1 MDFGERV
8 EEVMKRLR
16 EEYPDAPPTYLDYEN
31 PFQMTIATILS
42 AHTTDKSVNSVTPEL
57 FKEYPDSEAL
67 MDADPDAVKE
77 IIRPVGT
84 YNRKTKYVMGTARM
98 LVEDFGEEVPKTIK
112 DLSKMPGI
120 SRKTANVILQTVFD
134 INEGVVVDTHIRR
147 VTQRLEFTEEERP
160 EKIEKDLMDIL
171 PKDEW
176 DDYARIVG
184 AHGRE
189 TCTARSP
196 ACPSCPV
203 NNLCPSA
210 QLDEDQ

>member
-57 FKEYPDSEAL
+57 FKEYPDPEAL

-98 LVEDFGEEVPKTIK
+98 LVEDFGGEVPKTIK

-147 VTQRLEFTEEERP
+147 VTQRLEFTE
-160 EKIEKDLMDIL
+160 
-171 PKDEW
+171 
-176 DDYARIVG
+176 
-184 AHGRE
+184 
-189 TCTARSP
+189 
-196 ACPSCPV
+196 
-203 NNLCPSA
+203 
-210 QLDEDQ
+210 